1 MNTTVPWQIEKIID
15 VANEL
20 LTTGT
25 TGASTSEVI
34 AAAFMLNRMEFI
46 PDGYSVIEAWER
58 LDYRWQ
64 RYVKEARNHYSHLL
78 VPW

>member
-1 MNTTVPWQIEKIID
+1 MLNVPSHIEKIIN

-20 LTTGT
+20 ACNGR

-34 AAAFMLNRMEFI
+34 AAAFVLDRMEYL
-46 PDGYSVIEAWER
+46 PNGYSVIEAWER
-58 LDYRWQ
+58 LGDWQ
-64 RYVKEARNHYSHLL
+64 TLVVNIKDNYSDLL